1 MTEINYDQVS
11 EKVSEEKYYLKNE
24 INDFKK
30 MAKRIGTFIGAAEKN
45 PFLMKLWSEKFVQ
58 LISEKRFIPGGRILA
73 NAGTYFEDLSFD
85 QRLFLKEMIDNY
97 DKSELRCGQMLN
109 CYVIPIEDSKHGPAS
124 IYQSLEDAADI
135 TAMEGGVGENFSNLR
150 PEGFMI
156 RGNPKYRASGPVS
169 FLKLY
174 NASSVELKQ
183 GGGRRG
189 ANMAVLNVDHPD
201 IMKFINCKRV
211 EGTIEN
217 FNISVGI
224 TDDFME
230 AVVDD
235 KDFNLMWDGKI
246 IQTVKARTIFNE
258 ICSGIY
264 NDGGG
269 GEPGFLFL
277 DTAMKTWPF
286 PHEKPQTTNPCV
298 TADTWIMTDKGP
310 RQVRDLIGKKF
321 NAKVNDGIYRS
332 VSDGFWKTGN
342 KEVFLLETHEGHT
355 LEVTKDH
362 EIFVS
367 ENQKVPAGELED
379 NQVILLDSTVK
390 NIQWDGEGNFNE
402 GYLMGFLVGDGTFGG
417 SVDKKKPVLSVWFP
431 EGEKDVSRGVH
442 SVMDFIY
449 DAMDTMEHR
458 SDWHGWNKVPG
469 VNEYRISHNSLLGLS
484 DKFGIMPKEK
494 NIGEK
499 IHKAS
504 SSFQKG
510 FLSGFFDADGG
521 VQDAHNLNVR
531 LTQNNLERLKQVQM
545 MLQRFGIVSKIYNDR
560 KKSGSSYGGSDDFNL
575 LTHELIISKE
585 NVVRFS
591 NIIGFIDVDKQERLE
606 TNIEKFV
613 RGPYKELFTARF
625 KSLTSIGKK
634 DVYDVTIATKHRFN
648 ANGLIISNC
657 GEQFLGNY
665 EACDLGAM
673 NLFWYVTEDGY
684 FDDDK
689 FKEDIKTAIRFL
701 DNVLDLNN
709 YPLKYRDDICEKISM
724 NHRRIGLGI
733 MGLADTLVALGLG
746 YGSEEANIF
755 IEDKMRLF
763 DQVAHDASVELGK
776 EKGLFLSHDEAL
788 PKFSNRRNCCVTT
801 IAPTGTTSM
810 IADVWGGCEPWFG
823 IVTKKKTTDGSN
835 NVYYMVP
842 KAFRLLCKKHG
853 FDLTDSVLEKIYENK
868 GSVQGLDFIPKEIRE
883 SAITAMDITWR
894 EHVSIQC
901 TLQKYIENS
910 ISKTINLPRKSS
922 IEDVKDAIFALW
934 RGGAKGGTI
943 YRDGTRNLQIMNVGG
958 SENKPQVE
966 KQDKLPV
973 RPDVLSGKTHKVVT
987 NLTHKPENI
996 YITINE
1002 NDNGHPVELFVHN
1015 TDDNNITTFIEFL
1028 IHNQVK
1034 PDIAQM
1040 IAGKISQM
1048 SKENISVTTRLV
1060 SLCLRHDLPIE
1071 SIIKQLRRINQHDL
1085 YNLHKKISKLLA
1097 GYISNTNTVI
1107 DSCNNI
1113 VDGKICGGRLMFQE
1127 SCLICDTC
1135 FVSKCD

>member
-286 PHEKPQTTNPCV
+286 PHEKPQTTNPC
-298 TADTWIMTDKGP
+298 
-310 RQVRDLIGKKF
+310 
-321 NAKVNDGIYRS
+321 
-332 VSDGFWKTGN
+332 
-342 KEVFLLETHEGHT
+342 
-355 LEVTKDH
+355 
-362 EIFVS
+362 
-367 ENQKVPAGELED
+367 
-379 NQVILLDSTVK
+379 
-390 NIQWDGEGNFNE
+390 
-402 GYLMGFLVGDGTFGG
+402 
-417 SVDKKKPVLSVWFP
+417 
-431 EGEKDVSRGVH
+431 
-442 SVMDFIY
+442 
-449 DAMDTMEHR
+449 
-458 SDWHGWNKVPG
+458 
-469 VNEYRISHNSLLGLS
+469 
-484 DKFGIMPKEK
+484 
-494 NIGEK
+494 
-499 IHKAS
+499 
-504 SSFQKG
+504 
-510 FLSGFFDADGG
+510 
-521 VQDAHNLNVR
+521 
-531 LTQNNLERLKQVQM
+531 
-545 MLQRFGIVSKIYNDR
+545 
-560 KKSGSSYGGSDDFNL
+560 
-575 LTHELIISKE
+575 
-585 NVVRFS
+585 
-591 NIIGFIDVDKQERLE
+591 
-606 TNIEKFV
+606 
-613 RGPYKELFTARF
+613 
-625 KSLTSIGKK
+625 
-634 DVYDVTIATKHRFN
+634 
-648 ANGLIISNC
+648 
-657 GEQFLGNY
+657 GEQFLGYY

-922 IEDVKDAIFALW
+922 IEDVKEAIFALW

-958 SENKPQVE
+958 SENKSQVE

-1097 GYISNTNTVI
+1097 GYISNNNTVI